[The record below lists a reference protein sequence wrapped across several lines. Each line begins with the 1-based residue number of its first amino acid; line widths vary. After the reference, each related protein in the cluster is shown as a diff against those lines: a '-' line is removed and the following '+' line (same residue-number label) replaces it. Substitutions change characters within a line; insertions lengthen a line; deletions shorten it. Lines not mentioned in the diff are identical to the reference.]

1 MLHRFMHTLLR
12 PGTLGAFVLAMLLA
26 PLTVRSATDSTTMA
40 VTATVVST
48 CGITASP
55 LAFGSYVMGQ
65 TDAGTSVVVT
75 CTNGTTYTVSLS
87 AGVGASATVGARKM
101 TGPTSQ
107 TLTYVI
113 YSDAGRTTVWGDTIG
128 TNTVAGTGNGTPQG
142 ISAYGRIAASQT
154 SGVGAY
160 ADTVTVT
167 LTY

>member
-1 MLHRFMHTLLR
+1 MMQRLKRALFPSGM
-12 PGTLGAFVLAMLLA
+12 LGAFALAMFFA
-26 PLTVRSATDSTTMA
+26 PMAVRAATDSTTMA
-40 VTATVVST
+40 VTASVVST
-48 CGITASP
+48 CGVSASP

-65 TDAGTSVVVT
+65 SDADTSVVVT
-75 CTNGTTYTVSLS
+75 CTNGTAYTVSLS
-87 AGVGASATVGARKM
+87 AGVGASATVGSRKM

-107 TLTYVI
+107 TLNYVI
-113 YSDAGRTTVWGDTIG
+113 YSNVGRTTVWGDTLG

-142 ISAYGRIAASQT
+142 IPAYGRIAASQT

>member
-1 MLHRFMHTLLR
+1 MLHRILQTLLR
-12 PGTLGAFVLAMLLA
+12 PSTLGAFALALLLA
-26 PLTVRSATDSTTMA
+26 PMALRAATDSTTMA

-48 CGITASP
+48 CGVSASP

-65 TDAGTSVVVT
+65 TDADTSVVVT
-75 CTNGTTYTVSLS
+75 CTNGTAYTVSIS
-87 AGVGASATVGARKM
+87 AGVGAGATVGLRKM

-107 TLTYVI
+107 TLNYVI
-113 YSDAGRTTVWGDTIG
+113 YSNVGRTTVWGDTIG
-128 TNTVAGTGNGTPQG
+128 SNTMAGTGNGTPQG
-142 ISAYGRIAASQT
+142 IPAYGRIAASQT